1 MRLPCVCSGRSRLTD
16 SCARCGVGYKGLM
29 SARLSTSLAERTVR
43 WSSCLNVRDL
53 GGLPL
58 AGGGRTRYGA
68 IVRADGLFRL
78 TSAGLDEVRA
88 YGIRT
93 VIDLRYPDE
102 LARRPNPYSGLSDS
116 GVTLV
121 HASMMDMDNAAIV
134 SLDRQHLPWVDWNV
148 EMLRLARP
156 QILTILRTR
165 ALARPGGS
173 IYHCHAGKDRTGL
186 LSILIE
192 SLVGVYDEAIAD
204 DYVASNENLKHVY
217 AEIIAQYPIGS
228 AERLRLETDMPCRT
242 ETVHATLAYLR
253 TQHGDVENYLLH
265 IGLEPEAIAALRAR
279 LV

>member
-1 MRLPCVCSGRSRLTD
+1 
-16 SCARCGVGYKGLM
+16 M
-29 SARLSTSLAERTVR
+29 SATLASSLAERTVR

-58 AGGGRTRYGA
+58 TGGGRTRFGA
-68 IVRADGLFRL
+68 VVRADGLFRL
-78 TSAGLDEVRA
+78 TPTGLEEVHA

-102 LARRPNPYSGLSDS
+102 LARRPNPYSTLPDH

-156 QILTILRTR
+156 QILTIMRT
-165 ALARPGGS
+165 LAFASPGGS

-192 SLVGVYDEAIAD
+192 SLVGVDDDAIAD

-217 AEIIAQYPIGS
+217 AEILAQYPIGS
-228 AERLRLETDMPCRT
+228 AERLRLETDMPCRA
-242 ETVHATLAYLR
+242 ETAHATLAHLR
-253 TQHGDVENYLLH
+253 KRHGGVEDYLLQ
-265 IGLEPEAIAALRAR
+265 IGLEPQAIAALRAR
-279 LV
+279 LALP

>member
-1 MRLPCVCSGRSRLTD
+1 M
-16 SCARCGVGYKGLM
+16 GYKGAM
-29 SARLSTSLAERTVR
+29 SATLSTTLAERTVR

-58 AGGGRTRYGA
+58 RSGGQTRFGA

-78 TSAGLDEVRA
+78 SAIGLEEVRA

-93 VIDLRYPDE
+93 VIDLRYHDE
-102 LARRPNPYSGLSDS
+102 LARRPNPYGALPDG

-134 SLDRQHLPWVDWNV
+134 SLDRQHLPWVEWNV

-156 QILTILRTR
+156 QILTILRT
-165 ALARPGGS
+165 LAYASPGGS
-173 IYHCHAGKDRTGL
+173 VYHCHAGKDRTGL

-192 SLVGVYDEAIAD
+192 DAVGVEDAAIAD

-217 AEIIAQYPIGS
+217 AEILAQYPIGS
-228 AERLRLETDMPCRT
+228 AERTRLETDMPCRA
-242 ETVHATLAYLR
+242 ETVHATLAHLR
-253 TQHGDVENYLLH
+253 ARHGGVEAYLLE
-265 IGLEPEAIAALRAR
+265 IGLEPEAIATLRAR
-279 LV
+279 LTAQA

>member
-1 MRLPCVCSGRSRLTD
+1 
-16 SCARCGVGYKGLM
+16 M
-29 SARLSTSLAERTVR
+29 SATLSTALTERTVR
-43 WSSCLNVRDL
+43 WSACLNVRDL
-53 GGLPL
+53 GGLPVK
-58 AGGGRTRYGA
+58 GGGRTRFGA

-78 TSAGLDEVRA
+78 SPAGFEEVRA

-93 VIDLRYPDE
+93 VIDLRYHDE
-102 LARRPNPYSGLSDS
+102 LARRPNPYSALPDS

-134 SLDRQHLPWVDWNV
+134 SLDRQHLPWVEWNV

-156 QILTILRTR
+156 QISTIIRTL
-165 ALARPGGS
+165 AYARPGGS

-192 SLVGVYDEAIAD
+192 SLVGVDEDAIAD

-228 AERLRLETDMPCRT
+228 TERIRLETDMPCRA
-242 ETVHATLAYLR
+242 ETVHATLAHLGAR
-253 TQHGDVENYLLH
+253 HGGVEGYLLE

-279 LV
+279 LASP

>member
-1 MRLPCVCSGRSRLTD
+1 MT
-16 SCARCGVGYKGLM
+16 
-29 SARLSTSLAERTVR
+29 ERTLR

-58 AGGGRTRYGA
+58 VSGGRTRFGA

-78 TSAGLDEVRA
+78 SPTGLEQVRA

-102 LARRPNPYSGLSDS
+102 LARRPNPYSPLSDG

-134 SLDRQHLPWVDWNV
+134 SLDRQHLPWLDWNV

-156 QILTILRTR
+156 QILTILRT
-165 ALARPGGS
+165 LAYASPGGS

-192 SLVGVYDEAIAD
+192 SLVGVEDHAIAD

-217 AEIIAQYPIGS
+217 AEILAQYPAGS
-228 AERLRLETDMPCRT
+228 AERTRLETDMPCRA
-242 ETVHATLAYLR
+242 ETVHATLAHLR
-253 TQHGDVENYLLH
+253 AGHGGVEAYLLE
-265 IGLEPEAIAALRAR
+265 IGLEPHAIVALRAR
-279 LV
+279 LAAPE